1 MSALLIF
8 TRPHALFLPLF
19 RVGGRTHTLLQTAM
33 GFREHVSGRG
43 VVGAA
48 LNLSVTTIG
57 AGVLA
62 IPSTFQDGGICFVVG
77 MLVLVGI
84 MTVFSI
90 DYLIRCIDHLHLKS
104 YEDISRELL
113 GRWFEEAVRWILI
126 LYNIG
131 MAAGYIVVIGEIF
144 TPILPLIQPYLPFLT
159 DTSHVMIMAWAF
171 ILLPLSCIPKIT
183 KMNYICFVAIMATF
197 LISAIIVYRYIVPY
211 DGKRN
216 DVKVTYLSLN
226 ERAFLAMPV
235 MMFSFDCQSLVFQIY
250 NNLRAATRVNM
261 MKVASLSVSVT
272 GVVYLVVG
280 LFGYLTHTPN
290 ITGNILTNY
299 NPLKDHLFAVGEA
312 VYSFTVM
319 AAYVLVLFPCR
330 DAVFIYMYGH
340 NTATHELAHAAIST
354 RQNLIAS
361 VLLSILSIF
370 LAMRVTGVVV
380 VIALLGGLC
389 SSTIC
394 FSYPAAFRI
403 MLHIRGLDR
412 CKPMELVTA
421 IGMLVFGVLGGIF
434 GTVIAI
440 RM

>member
-1 MSALLIF
+1 MKF
-8 TRPHALFLPLF
+8 WD
-19 RVGGRTHTLLQTAM
+19 
-33 GFREHVSGRG
+33 HVSGRG

-57 AGVLA
+57 AGVLV

-77 MLVLVGI
+77 MLVLVGV
-84 MTVFSI
+84 MTVLSI
-90 DYLIRCIDHLHLKS
+90 DYLIRCIDCLHLKS

-126 LYNIG
+126 FYNIG

-144 TPILPLIQPYLPFLT
+144 TPILPLLQPYLPFLT
-159 DTSHVMIMAWAF
+159 DSSHVMIMTWAF
-171 ILLPLSCIPKIT
+171 VMLPLSCIPKIT
-183 KMNYICFVAIMATF
+183 KMNYICFVAITATF
-197 LISAIIVYRYIVPY
+197 LISAIIVYRYLVPY
-211 DGKRN
+211 DGKHN
-216 DVKVTYLSLN
+216 HAKVTYLSVS
-226 ERAFLAMPV
+226 ERALLAMPV

-250 NNLRAATRVNM
+250 NNLRTVTRANM
-261 MKVASLSVSVT
+261 MRVASLSVSIT
-272 GVVYLVVG
+272 GLVYLVVG

-290 ITGNILTNY
+290 ITGNILANY
-299 NPLKDHLFAVGEA
+299 DPFKDHLFAFGEA

-330 DAVFIYMYGH
+330 DAVFIFLYGH
-340 NTATHELAHAAIST
+340 NTATHELAHAAITT
-354 RQNLIAS
+354 RQNLVTSI
-361 VLLSILSIF
+361 LLSALSIF
-370 LAMRVTGVVV
+370 LAMQVTGIVV

-421 IGMLVFGVLGGIF
+421 ISMLVFGVLGGSL
-434 GTVIAI
+434 GTFIAI

>member
-1 MSALLIF
+1 MKF
-8 TRPHALFLPLF
+8 WD
-19 RVGGRTHTLLQTAM
+19 
-33 GFREHVSGRG
+33 HVSGRG

-48 LNLSVTTIG
+48 LSLSVTTIG
-57 AGVLA
+57 AGVLV

-77 MLVLVGI
+77 MLVFVGA
-84 MTVFSI
+84 MTVLSI
-90 DYLIRCIDHLHLKS
+90 DYLIRCIDCLHLKS

-113 GRWFEEAVRWILI
+113 GRWFEETVRWILI

-159 DTSHVMIMAWAF
+159 DSSHVMIMAWAF
-171 ILLPLSCIPKIT
+171 VMLPLSCIPKIT
-183 KMNYICFVAIMATF
+183 KMNYISFVAITATF
-197 LISAIIVYRYIVPY
+197 LISTIIVYRYFVPY
-211 DGKRN
+211 DGKHNRG
-216 DVKVTYLSLN
+216 KVTYLSLN
-226 ERAFLAMPV
+226 ERTLLAMPV

-250 NNLRAATRVNM
+250 NNLKTGTRANM
-261 MKVASLSVSVT
+261 MRVASLSISIT
-272 GVVYLVVG
+272 GLVYLVVG
-280 LFGYLTHTPN
+280 LFGYLTHTPD

-299 NPLKDHLFAVGEA
+299 DPFKDHLFMFGEA

-330 DAVFIYMYGH
+330 DALFIFLYGH
-340 NTATHELAHAAIST
+340 NTATHELAHAAITT
-354 RQNLIAS
+354 RQNLVAS
-361 VLLSILSIF
+361 VLLSTLSIF
-370 LAMRVTGVVV
+370 LAMQVTGIVV

-412 CKPMELVTA
+412 CKPMELATA
-421 IGMLVFGVLGGIF
+421 ICMLVFGVLGGIL
-434 GTVIAI
+434 GTFIAI

>member
-1 MSALLIF
+1 MKF
-8 TRPHALFLPLF
+8 WD
-19 RVGGRTHTLLQTAM
+19 
-33 GFREHVSGRG
+33 HVSGRG

-48 LNLSVTTIG
+48 LSLSVTTIG
-57 AGVLA
+57 AGVLV

-77 MLVLVGI
+77 MLVFVGA
-84 MTVFSI
+84 MTVLSI
-90 DYLIRCIDHLHLKS
+90 DYLIRCIDCLHLKS

-113 GRWFEEAVRWILI
+113 GRWFEETVRWILI

-159 DTSHVMIMAWAF
+159 DSSHVMIMAWAF
-171 ILLPLSCIPKIT
+171 VMLPLSCIPKIT
-183 KMNYICFVAIMATF
+183 KMNYISFVAITATF
-197 LISAIIVYRYIVPY
+197 LISTIIVYRYFVPY
-211 DGKRN
+211 DGKHNRG
-216 DVKVTYLSLN
+216 KVTYLSLN
-226 ERAFLAMPV
+226 ERTLLAMPV

-250 NNLRAATRVNM
+250 NNLKTGTRANM
-261 MKVASLSVSVT
+261 MRVASLSISIT
-272 GVVYLVVG
+272 GLVYLVVG
-280 LFGYLTHTPN
+280 LFGYLTHTPD

-299 NPLKDHLFAVGEA
+299 DPFKDHLFMFGEA

-330 DAVFIYMYGH
+330 DALFIFLYGH
-340 NTATHELAHAAIST
+340 NTATHELAHAAITT
-354 RQNLIAS
+354 RQNLVAS
-361 VLLSILSIF
+361 VLLSTLSIF
-370 LAMRVTGVVV
+370 LAMQVTGIVV

-421 IGMLVFGVLGGIF
+421 ICMLVFGVLGGIL
-434 GTVIAI
+434 GTFIAI

>member
-1 MSALLIF
+1 MKF
-8 TRPHALFLPLF
+8 WD
-19 RVGGRTHTLLQTAM
+19 
-33 GFREHVSGRG
+33 HVSGRG

-48 LNLSVTTIG
+48 LSLSVTTIG
-57 AGVLA
+57 AGVLV

-77 MLVLVGI
+77 MLVFVGA
-84 MTVFSI
+84 MTVLSI
-90 DYLIRCIDHLHLKS
+90 DYLIRCIDCLHLKS

-113 GRWFEEAVRWILI
+113 GRWFEETVRWILI

-159 DTSHVMIMAWAF
+159 DSSHVMIMAWAF
-171 ILLPLSCIPKIT
+171 VMLPLSCIPKIT
-183 KMNYICFVAIMATF
+183 KMNYISFVAITATF
-197 LISAIIVYRYIVPY
+197 LISTIIVYRYFVPY
-211 DGKRN
+211 DGKHNRG
-216 DVKVTYLSLN
+216 KVTYLSLN
-226 ERAFLAMPV
+226 ERTLLAMPV

-250 NNLRAATRVNM
+250 NNLKTGTRANM
-261 MKVASLSVSVT
+261 MRVASLSISIT
-272 GVVYLVVG
+272 GLVYLVVG
-280 LFGYLTHTPN
+280 LFGYLTHTPD

-299 NPLKDHLFAVGEA
+299 DPFKDHLFMFGEA

-330 DAVFIYMYGH
+330 DALFIFLYGH
-340 NTATHELAHAAIST
+340 NTATHELAHAAITT
-354 RQNLIAS
+354 RQNLVAS
-361 VLLSILSIF
+361 VLLSTLSIF
-370 LAMRVTGVVV
+370 LAMQVTGIVV

-412 CKPMELVTA
+412 CKPMELVAA
-421 IGMLVFGVLGGIF
+421 ICMLVFGVLGGIL
-434 GTVIAI
+434 GTFIAI